1 MGGSGGSTGGLS
13 GRTRTAGSHV
23 LRWEKGGVRGMGK
36 DGQLGQRGWI
46 RRRGGRVKR
55 VLHFRVV
62 DLGVLGA
69 RVSGARWVTAR
80 ASYRESMFPIRV
92 DARVV
97 DLPARPRRRRR
108 VTRERRAGLFLLVAR
123 RAVWGPFGIQAV
135 WRSGG
140 NVQKS
145 RSPEVQKWRGTTCCA
160 AKLKDSPH
168 HPSDWRC
175 GYRVLHRTRFA
186 CASVN

>member
-1 MGGSGGSTGGLS
+1 
-13 GRTRTAGSHV
+13 
-23 LRWEKGGVRGMGK
+23 MGK

-46 RRRGGRVKR
+46 RRGGGRVIR
-55 VLHFRVV
+55 VLHLRVV

-108 VTRERRAGLFLLVAR
+108 VTRERRA
-123 RAVWGPFGIQAV
+123 Q
-135 WRSGG
+135 SY
-140 NVQKS
+140 S
-145 RSPEVQKWRGTTCCA
+145 
-160 AKLKDSPH
+160 
-168 HPSDWRC
+168 
-175 GYRVLHRTRFA
+175 
-186 CASVN
+186 